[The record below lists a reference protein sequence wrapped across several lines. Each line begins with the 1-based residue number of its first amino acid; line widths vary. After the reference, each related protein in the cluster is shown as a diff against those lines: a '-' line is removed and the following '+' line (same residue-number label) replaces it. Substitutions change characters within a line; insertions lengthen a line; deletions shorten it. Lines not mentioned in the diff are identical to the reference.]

1 MLIFS
6 SALHPK
12 FSNLLSQPDLTI
24 RDLITKCQIAT
35 PNNHS
40 AKGQQAIYVRV
51 YILLNSFEDVAIYVG
66 WTKNFVQRQNEHD
79 RGAKR
84 SRSCSFGPGK
94 PTHYDVAKL
103 AKQRHVLVLAID
115 PGANLNRDGTP
126 MAGYMLEQTL
136 MLLLKSY
143 VRWLFNIGLE
153 GRSFENRASLLIKI
167 DEQVRKKLG
176 FYQNWNL

>member
-1 MLIFS
+1 LLIFS
-6 SALHPK
+6 SALRPK
-12 FSNLLSQPDLTI
+12 FSNLLPQPDLTI
-24 RDLITKCQIAT
+24 RDLIPKCQIAT
-35 PNNHS
+35 PNN
-40 AKGQQAIYVRV
+40 QQAYVRV
-51 YILLNSFEDVAIYVG
+51 YILFNIFEDIAIYVG

-84 SRSCSFGPGK
+84 SRSGSFGPGK

-126 MAGYMLEQTL
+126 MASYMLEQTL

-143 VRWLFNIGLE
+143 VRWLFNIGLG

-167 DEQVRKKLG
+167 DEQVHKKLG
-176 FYQNWNL
+176 FHQNWNL